1 MRRLQRPLRR
11 LQRPLRR
18 IQRPLRRLQSP
29 LRRIQKF
36 KKYLKILL
44 NVPNDILNGL
54 I

>member
-11 LQRPLRR
+11 LQSL
-18 IQRPLRRLQSP
+18 

-36 KKYLKILL
+36 NKISNILL